1 MEKIRG
7 FEKVTYEQF
16 AKDIK
21 EEFYLEGATV
31 QKIYDNISLPT
42 RSTAK
47 SAGYDVVSPITF
59 TLAPEQDVKIPL
71 GVKVYMLDDEVAK
84 VYPRSGLGFKFYTR
98 LANTLGI
105 IDADYYNNSGNEGHC
120 WIKLRNEGTQTLKV
134 NGGDKICQM
143 IFDKY
148 LLADGDNFIG
158 EERIG
163 GFNSTGN

>member
-21 EEFYLEGATV
+21 EEFYLDGDV
-31 QKIYDNISLPT
+31 VKSMYDIITLPK

-47 SAGYDVVSPITF
+47 SAGYDVVSPIDF
-59 TLAPEQDVKIPL
+59 ELEPMQDIKIPL
-71 GVKVYMLDDEVAK
+71 GIKTYMQDDEVVK
-84 VYPRSGLGFKFYTR
+84 IYPRSGLGFKYY
-98 LANTLGI
+98 LKISNTLGVV
-105 IDADYYNNSGNEGHC
+105 DADYYNNSGNEGHC